1 MNPLLRMAVQAGSE
15 KAVSLHLNKISDIDE
30 VDDKGMTLLMLAAL
44 RGHSE
49 TCRILLEAGATPLL
63 YNLDGLSA
71 QCLALANGHTETV
84 SMICRFIVEVSEEPE
99 NYYTSSNSES
109 LPPDSHVEPNN
120 PDSVSFDGW
129 DEETESVIP
138 ENDPSLFS
146 RAGDVQYLISAHT
159 PEDLDE
165 DWMDI
170 HIELPEFT
178 WAHAK
183 GYLLHDFLQTEKNLF
198 LHGINSGRLV
208 FWQIDAMAEL
218 VEDEPDIYAQNLQ
231 EVLNDLGIRIDRL
244 SCDYVHPCNLEEL
257 DLGDDEPEVQLVED
271 AIRFLW
277 EKNNPAHDP
286 YWFYMRDVRSFSL
299 LAASEEIDLGR
310 MADEGSQELFKV
322 AMSFPPAITALIAI
336 VKIGGW
342 NIVAGASDQSQD
354 EDLSPED
361 AETVDEFT
369 DSNDSGTHEELEL
382 PNYYSEE
389 QRIELLN
396 KIESVSNLLAEVIR
410 MNTVGKIDSG
420 ECIRQMQ
427 LIYDELVG
435 VRFSTEVLYKLVSVI
450 HRCRRTLQQPID
462 RIRMVCINL
471 AGMSQETFQELFVG
485 NETNLDWCRNI
496 MSSQAEPL
504 ASGVALHS
512 NEILEEQI
520 RLLELEKDLF
530 MPLTEFIRLSDRLQA
545 GEEKLRH
552 AHYRMTV
559 SNLRLAHHIATKYK
573 SSGLP
578 LSDLVQEANIGLL
591 KAVERFDY
599 RRGFRF
605 STFATWWIRQ
615 SVTRAI
621 ADKSRS
627 IRIPVH
633 VVESLNKIKRAINV
647 LEAIG
652 SGAVIPEDIAEL
664 AELPLERVLKI
675 LKLPEDP
682 LSIDALEEETPGFVE
697 SLPECE
703 DSDPEFDALEAD
715 RSEMVAHV
723 LATLKPKEEKVIRMR
738 FGFGEEKAY
747 TLEEIGQCFNVTR
760 ERIRQIEAKALINL
774 RHPSR
779 SKRLEVFVS

>member
-1 MNPLLRMAVQAGSE
+1 MNPLLRMAVQAGAD
-15 KAVSLHLNKISDIDE
+15 KAVSLHLNKISDIDA
-30 VDDKGMTLLMLAAL
+30 VDEKGMTLLMLAAL

-63 YNLDGLSA
+63 HNLDGLSA
-71 QCLALANGHTETV
+71 KCLAQANGYTETV
-84 SMICRFIVEVSEEPE
+84 SMICRFTVNVSEAPE
-99 NYYTSSNSES
+99 NYSLSGSR
-109 LPPDSHVEPNN
+109 LPPDSHIEPNN
-120 PDSVSFDGW
+120 PDSDIFDDW
-129 DEETESVIP
+129 DEEPESVIP
-138 ENDPSLFS
+138 ANDPVLFS
-146 RAGDVQYLISAHT
+146 RAVDEQYLLSSHQ

-183 GYLLHDFLQTEKNLF
+183 GYLLHDFLQAEKNLF
-198 LHGINSGRLV
+198 LHGISSGRLV
-208 FWQIDAMAEL
+208 YWQIDAMAEL
-218 VEDEPDIYAQNLQ
+218 VEDEPDIYAENLQ

-244 SCDYVHPCNLEEL
+244 SCDYVHPCCLEEL

-271 AIRFLW
+271 SIRFLW

-310 MADEGSQELFKV
+310 MADEGSSELFKA
-322 AMSFPPAITALIAI
+322 AMVFPPAITELIAI
-336 VKIGGW
+336 VKVGGW
-342 NIVAGASDQSQD
+342 NIVAGTSDESQS
-354 EDLSPED
+354 EDLFPEES
-361 AETVDEFT
+361 ETVDEIT
-369 DSNDSGTHEELEL
+369 DCHDSCISEELEM
-382 PNYYSEE
+382 PDYHGEE
-389 QRIELLN
+389 QRGELLN
-396 KIESVSNLLAEVIR
+396 RIESVSKSLAEVIR
-410 MNTVGKIDSG
+410 MNTVGKRDSE
-420 ECIRQMQ
+420 ECVRQMQ

-435 VRFSTEVLYKLVSVI
+435 VRFTTVVLYRLGSVI
-450 HRCRRTLQQPID
+450 HRYSKTLQQYVD
-462 RIRMVCINL
+462 RIRMVCISM
-471 AGMSQETFQELFVG
+471 AGMSQETFQELFAG
-485 NETNLDWCRNI
+485 NETNLDWCRNV

-504 ASGVALHS
+504 ASGIAIHS
-512 NEILEEQI
+512 NEIMDEQI
-520 RLLELEKDLF
+520 RLLELEKALF
-530 MPLTEFIRLSDRLQA
+530 MPLSEFIKLCDRLQA
-545 GEEKLRH
+545 GEGKLRH

-559 SNLRLAHHIATKYK
+559 SNLRLAHHIATKYR

-633 VVESLNKIKRAINV
+633 VVESLNKIKRAINE

-652 SGAVIPEDIAEL
+652 SGAVIPEDIAKL

-703 DSDPEFDALEAD
+703 DSDPELEALEAD
-715 RSEMVAHV
+715 RSEMLAHV
-723 LATLKPKEEKVIRMR
+723 LATLKPKEEEVIRMR

>member
-1 MNPLLRMAVQAGSE
+1 MNPLLRMAVQSGAD
-15 KAVSLHLNKISDIDE
+15 KAVSLHLNKISDIDA
-30 VDDKGMTLLMLAAL
+30 VDEKGMTLLMLAAL

-63 YNLDGLSA
+63 HNLDGLSA
-71 QCLALANGHTETV
+71 QCLAQANGHTETV
-84 SMICRFIVEVSEEPE
+84 SMICRFTVNVSEAPE
-99 NYYTSSNSES
+99 NYSLSGSGS
-109 LPPDSHVEPNN
+109 LPPDSHIEPNN
-120 PDSVSFDGW
+120 PDFDISDEW
-129 DEETESVIP
+129 DEEPESVIP
-138 ENDPSLFS
+138 ENDPALFS
-146 RAGDVQYLISAHT
+146 RAVDVQYLLSSHQ

-170 HIELPEFT
+170 HIDLPEFT

-183 GYLLHDFLQTEKNLF
+183 GYLLHDFLQAEKNLF

-208 FWQIDAMAEL
+208 YWQIDAMAEL
-218 VEDEPDIYAQNLQ
+218 VEDEPDIYAENLQ

-244 SCDYVHPCNLEEL
+244 SCDYVHPCCLEEL

-286 YWFYMRDVRSFSL
+286 YWFFMRDVRSFSL

-310 MADEGSQELFKV
+310 MADEGSCEIFKAAIV
-322 AMSFPPAITALIAI
+322 FPPAITELIAI
-336 VKIGGW
+336 VKAGGW
-342 NIVAGASDQSQD
+342 NIVSGSSDQSQS
-354 EDLSPED
+354 EDLIPE
-361 AETVDEFT
+361 EGVYEIT
-369 DSNDSGTHEELEL
+369 DCHDSCMYEELDT
-382 PNYYSEE
+382 PDYPGEE
-389 QRIELLN
+389 QRGELLN
-396 KIESVSNLLAEVIR
+396 KIESISNSLAEVIR
-410 MNTVGKIDSG
+410 MNTVGKRDSD

-427 LIYDELVG
+427 LIHDELIG
-435 VRFSTEVLYKLVSVI
+435 VRFSTVVLYKLMDVI
-450 HRCRRTLQQPID
+450 QHYRRTLQQSVD
-462 RIRMVCINL
+462 RIRIICISM
-471 AGMSQETFQELFVG
+471 AGMGQGTFQELFVG
-485 NETNLDWCRNI
+485 NETNLDWCRNV
-496 MSSQAEPL
+496 MSGQAEPL
-504 ASGVALHS
+504 ASEIALHS
-512 NEILEEQI
+512 NEILDEQI
-520 RLLELEKDLF
+520 RLLELEKALF
-530 MPLTEFIRLSDRLQA
+530 MPLSEFIKLCDRLQA
-545 GEEKLRH
+545 GEGKLRH

-559 SNLRLAHHIATKYK
+559 SNLRLAHHIATKYR

-633 VVESLNKIKRAINV
+633 VVESLNKIKRAINE

-652 SGAVIPEDIAEL
+652 SGAVTPEDIAEL
-664 AELPLERVLKI
+664 AELTLERVLKI
-675 LKLPEDP
+675 LKIPEDP

-697 SLPECE
+697 SLPERE
-703 DSDPEFDALEAD
+703 DSDPELEALEAD
-715 RSEMVAHV
+715 CSEMIDHV